1 MGNFWLCHSDVF
13 TSILLFSL
21 STQVE
26 VKTRVVNIKELRI
39 ETERESEILARMD
52 RQRGVTPPLLS

>member
-1 MGNFWLCHSDVF
+1 MCLDNLSLCYSHVF

-26 VKTRVVNIKELRI
+26 VKLRVVNIRELRI
-39 ETERESEILARMD
+39 ETEKESE
-52 RQRGVTPPLLS
+52 T